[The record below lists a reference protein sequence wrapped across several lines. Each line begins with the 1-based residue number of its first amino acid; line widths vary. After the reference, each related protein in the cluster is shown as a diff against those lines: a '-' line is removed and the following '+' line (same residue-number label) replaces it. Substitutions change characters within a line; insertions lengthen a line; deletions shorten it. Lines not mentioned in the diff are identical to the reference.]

1 MNQRERPNHEHQSSA
16 PPGSAGGPDGANLN
30 TIRQTAAGMLAAADD
45 AISRVLSG
53 DSQAFNTAARQE
65 GGQ

>member
-1 MNQRERPNHEHQSSA
+1 MNQRERQNHDNQPPAPSGSGSS
-16 PPGSAGGPDGANLN
+16 PGGANLN
-30 TIRQTAAGMLAAADD
+30 VIRQTAAGMLAAADD